1 MSNLRISE
9 LDFDQIKSNL
19 KTYLKSQSQ
28 FTDYDFEGSSLSILM
43 DVLAYNTHYNAYI
56 SNMLMNEMFLDSAVK
71 RSSAVSI
78 AKHLGYTPRSARGAK
93 ANLDITVINP
103 TGLPAVLTLDKFTEF
118 TSTVGGTP
126 YKFLTTTAYTATR
139 SGSNYTFSDVD
150 VTEGVLTS
158 FRHVVTDTSPDAK
171 YEIPTVNIDTTTL
184 QVVVQTSATDTSTLT
199 YNLATDIS
207 GLTNTSRVFY
217 LEQNPLGKYQVY
229 FGDNIVSKALSAG
242 NIITLSYL
250 AVNGSAV
257 NVSGSITQSFAAA
270 GTIGGSSDIS
280 ITVNSNS
287 TGGANEES
295 ITSIKFNAPKFNAA
309 KNRLITSDDYESY
322 IKSQVTEAESVVV
335 WGGETNDP
343 PFYGKVLISLKPFSG
358 YAISSA
364 LKEDL
369 KNNILA
375 NKAVISVTPEFIDP
389 IYLFLNVGVS
399 VNFNPNLTSYTSE
412 QIKTLVTNGITSFM
426 SSTVTQFNKSFY
438 SSQLTKYLMNLD
450 NSILSVT
457 TELSLQRRFIP
468 VINDTNFYTD
478 SNTINFYNRIHPG
491 EIRSTRF
498 FINLNG
504 TQTSVYIKDKADSN
518 PPNYEGTGTLQLLNA
533 LTEAVVNASIGSV
546 NYLSG
551 EVSIDGI
558 TPTGFNVGQ
567 TEIQLTASLQEVAYN
582 ITAVRN
588 QLILLDDS
596 SAFTLA
602 GREAGVTVTATA
614 VIE

>member
-28 FTDYDFEGSSLSILM
+28 FTDYDFEGSSLSVLL
-43 DVLAYNTHYNAYI
+43 DVLAYNTHYNAYL

-78 AKHLGYTPRSARGAK
+78 AKHLGYTPRSIRGAK
-93 ANLDITVINP
+93 ADLNITVTSP
-103 TGLPAVLTLDKFTEF
+103 TGLPAVLTLDKFTSF
-118 TSTVGGTP
+118 TSTVGGTS
-126 YKFLTTTAYTATR
+126 YTFLTTTAYTATR
-139 SGSNYTFSDVD
+139 SGSNYTFSGVD
-150 VTEGVLTS
+150 VTEGTLTS
-158 FRHVVTDTSPDAK
+158 FRHVVTNTTPDAK

-184 QVVVQTSATDTSTLT
+184 QVIVQTSATDTSTLT

-207 GLTNTSRVFY
+207 SLTSSSRVFY
-217 LEQNPLGKYQVY
+217 LEQTPMGKYQIY
-229 FGDNIVSKALSAG
+229 FGDDVISKALSVG
-242 NIITLSYL
+242 NIITLQYL
-250 AVNGSAV
+250 AVSGTAV

-287 TGGANEES
+287 TGGADEET

-309 KNRLITSDDYESY
+309 KNRLITTDDYESY
-322 IKSQVTEAESVVV
+322 IKAQVTEAESVVV

-358 YAISSA
+358 YAISST
-364 LKEDL
+364 LKENLRDV
-369 KNNILA
+369 ILA

-389 IYLFLNVGVS
+389 IYLYLNVVAS

-412 QIKTLVTNGITSFM
+412 QIKTLVTNGITTFM
-426 SSTVTQFNKSFY
+426 NSTVTQFNKSFY
-438 SSQLTKYLMNLD
+438 SSQLTRYLMNLD
-450 NSILSVT
+450 SSILSIT
-457 TELSLQRRFIP
+457 TELNLQRRFTP

-478 SNTINFYNRIHPG
+478 SNKIKFFNKLHPG

-498 FINLNG
+498 FISLNG
-504 TQTSVYIKDKADSN
+504 TQTSVYIRDKADDN

-533 LTEAVVNASIGSV
+533 LTEAIVNPNIGSV
-546 NYLSG
+546 SYLTG
-551 EVSIDGI
+551 DVSIDGI

-567 TEIQLTASLQEVAYN
+567 TEIQLTSSLQEVAYN

-588 QLILLDDS
+588 QIILLDDS
-596 SAFTLA
+596 SLFTLA
-602 GREAGVTVTATA
+602 NREAGVTVTATA

>member
-9 LDFDQIKSNL
+9 LDFDQIKTNL

-28 FTDYDFEGSSLSILM
+28 FTDYDFEGSSLSVLLDI
-43 DVLAYNTHYNAYI
+43 LAYNTHYNAYL

-78 AKHLGYTPRSARGAK
+78 AKHLGYTPRSIRGAK

-103 TGLPAVLTLDKFTEF
+103 TGLPAVLTLDKFTSF
-118 TSTVGGTP
+118 TSTVGGTS
-126 YKFLTTTAYTATR
+126 YTFLTTTAYTATR

-158 FRHVVTDTSPDAK
+158 FRHVVTNTTPDAK
-171 YEIPTVNIDTTTL
+171 YEIPTANIDTTTL
-184 QVVVQTSATDTSTLT
+184 QVIVQTSATDTSTLT

-207 GLTNTSRVFY
+207 SLTSSSRVFY
-217 LEQNPLGKYQVY
+217 LEQTPLGKYQIY
-229 FGDNIVSKALSAG
+229 FGDDVISKALSAG
-242 NIITLSYL
+242 NIITLQYL
-250 AVNGSAV
+250 AVSGATV

-287 TGGANEES
+287 TGGADEET

-309 KNRLITSDDYESY
+309 KNRLITTDDYESY
-322 IKSQVTEAESVVV
+322 IKAQVTEAESVVV

-358 YAISSA
+358 YAISST
-364 LKEDL
+364 LKENLRDV
-369 KNNILA
+369 ILA
-375 NKAVISVTPEFIDP
+375 NKAVISVTPEFVDP
-389 IYLFLNVGVS
+389 IYLYLNVVAS

-412 QIKTLVTNGITSFM
+412 QIKTLVTNGITTFM
-426 SSTVTQFNKSFY
+426 NSTVTQFNKSFY
-438 SSQLTKYLMNLD
+438 SSQLTRYLMNLD
-450 NSILSVT
+450 SSILSIT
-457 TELSLQRRFIP
+457 TELNLQRRFTP

-478 SNTINFYNRIHPG
+478 SNTIKFYNKLHPG

-498 FINLNG
+498 FISLNG
-504 TQTSVYIKDKADSN
+504 TQTSVYIRDKADDS

-533 LTEAVVNASIGSV
+533 LTEAIVNPDIGSV
-546 NYLSG
+546 SYLTG
-551 EVSIDGI
+551 DVSIDGI

-567 TEIQLTASLQEVAYN
+567 TEIQLTSSLQEVAYN
-582 ITAVRN
+582 LTAVRN
-588 QLILLDDS
+588 QIILLDDS
-596 SAFTLA
+596 SLFTLA
-602 GREAGVTVTATA
+602 NREAGVTVTATA

>member
-28 FTDYDFEGSSLSILM
+28 FTDYDFEGSSLSVLM

-78 AKHLGYTPRSARGAK
+78 AKHLGYTPRSIRGAK
-93 ANLDITVINP
+93 ANLDITVIGP

-118 TSTVGGTP
+118 TSTVGGSP

-139 SGSNYTFSDVD
+139 SGSNYTFTDVE

-158 FRHVVTDTSPDAK
+158 FRHVVTDTTPDAK

-184 QVVVQTSATDTSTLT
+184 QVTVQTSATDTSVTE

-217 LEQNPLGKYQVY
+217 LEQNPLGKYQIY
-229 FGDNIVSKALSAG
+229 FGDNIISKALSAG
-242 NIITLSYL
+242 NIITLRYL
-250 AVNGSAV
+250 AVSGSAV
-257 NVSGSITQSFAAA
+257 NVSGSITQSFASA
-270 GTIGGSSDIS
+270 GTIGGSGDIS

-287 TGGANEES
+287 TGGADEES

-358 YAISSA
+358 YAISST

-389 IYLFLNVGVS
+389 IYLYLNIVAS
-399 VNFNPNLTSYTSE
+399 VNFNPNLTSYTSD
-412 QIKTLVTNGITSFM
+412 QIKTIVTNGITSFM
-426 SSTVTQFNKSFY
+426 NNTVTQFNKSFY

-450 NSILSVT
+450 SSILSVT
-457 TELSLQRRFIP
+457 TELNLQRRFTP
-468 VINDTNFYTD
+468 VLNDTNYYTD
-478 SNTINFYNRIHPG
+478 SNTIKFYNKLHPG

-498 FINLNG
+498 FITLNG

-533 LTEAVVNASIGSV
+533 LTEAIVNANIGSV

-558 TPTGFNVGQ
+558 IPTGFNVGQ

>member
-9 LDFDQIKSNL
+9 LDFDQIKTNL

-28 FTDYDFEGSSLSILM
+28 FTDYDFEGSSLSVLLDI
-43 DVLAYNTHYNAYI
+43 LAYNTHYNAYL

-78 AKHLGYTPRSARGAK
+78 AKHLGYTPRSIRGAK

-103 TGLPAVLTLDKFTEF
+103 TGLPAVLTLDKFTSF
-118 TSTVGGTP
+118 TSTVGGTS
-126 YKFLTTTAYTATR
+126 YTFLTTTAYTATR

-158 FRHVVTDTSPDAK
+158 FRHVVTNTTPDAK
-171 YEIPTVNIDTTTL
+171 YEIPTANIDTTTL
-184 QVVVQTSATDTSTLT
+184 QVIVQTSATDTSTLT

-207 GLTNTSRVFY
+207 SLTSSSRVFY
-217 LEQNPLGKYQVY
+217 LEQTPLGKYQIY
-229 FGDNIVSKALSAG
+229 FGDDVISKALSAG
-242 NIITLSYL
+242 NIITLQYL
-250 AVNGSAV
+250 AVSGATV

-287 TGGANEES
+287 TGGADEET

-309 KNRLITSDDYESY
+309 KNRLITTDDYESY
-322 IKSQVTEAESVVV
+322 IKAQVTEAESVVV

-358 YAISSA
+358 YAISST
-364 LKEDL
+364 LKENLRDV
-369 KNNILA
+369 ILA
-375 NKAVISVTPEFIDP
+375 NKAVISVTPEFVDP
-389 IYLFLNVGVS
+389 IYLYLNVVAS

-412 QIKTLVTNGITSFM
+412 QIKTLVTNGITTFM
-426 SSTVTQFNKSFY
+426 NSTVTQFNKSFY
-438 SSQLTKYLMNLD
+438 SSQLTRYLMNLD
-450 NSILSVT
+450 SSILSRT
-457 TELSLQRRFIP
+457 TELNLQRRFTT

-478 SNTINFYNRIHPG
+478 SNTIKFYNKLHPG

-498 FINLNG
+498 FISLNG
-504 TQTSVYIKDKADSN
+504 TQTSVYIRDKADDS

-533 LTEAVVNASIGSV
+533 LTEAIVNPDIGSV
-546 NYLSG
+546 SYLTG
-551 EVSIDGI
+551 DVSIDGI

-567 TEIQLTASLQEVAYN
+567 TEIQLTSSLQEVAYN
-582 ITAVRN
+582 LTAVRN
-588 QLILLDDS
+588 QIILLDDS
-596 SAFTLA
+596 SLFTLA
-602 GREAGVTVTATA
+602 NREAGVTVTATA